1 MAEVDGLQGR
11 TAYRMQLPS
20 FSGPFAE
27 EVTKRVRRS
36 GEDGVERFAQDAP
49 TDVDSTV
56 EVKGEVTT
64 NDERTVQARL
74 TFLYYAQGA
83 AYPLDG
89 VSTVVLR
96 RSDARPV
103 LLAEV
108 FSTPSSAL
116 QAALR
121 HASTVAVEN
130 GNDDPAKTL
139 TTALRDWADWQA
151 GPTGLT
157 FSFDDGQ
164 AGSHAAGLR
173 QVDVPWSILRPWVR
187 EDAYKLLGPA

>member
-1 MAEVDGLQGR
+1 
-11 TAYRMQLPS
+11 MQLPS

-27 EVTKRVRRS
+27 EVTQRVRRS
-36 GEDGVERFAQDAP
+36 GEDGVEQFAQDAP

-56 EVKGEVTT
+56 EVKSEVTT
-64 NDERTVQARL
+64 NDERTVQVRL
-74 TFLYYAQGA
+74 NFFYYAQGA

-89 VSTVVLR
+89 VNTVVLR
-96 RSDARPV
+96 RSDARPIM
-103 LLAEV
+103 LAEV
-108 FSTPSSAL
+108 FSAPSPAL

-121 HASTVAVEN
+121 HASTVAAEN
-130 GNDDPAKTL
+130 GNEDPAETL

-164 AGSHAAGLR
+164 AGSHATGLR

-187 EDAYKLLGPA
+187 VDAYELLGPA